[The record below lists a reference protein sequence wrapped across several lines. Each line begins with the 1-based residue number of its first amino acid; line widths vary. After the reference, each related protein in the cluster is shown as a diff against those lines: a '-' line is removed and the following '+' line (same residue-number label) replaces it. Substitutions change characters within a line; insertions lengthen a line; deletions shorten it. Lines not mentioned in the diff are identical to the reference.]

1 MLNNI
6 VKFFTSLKLTVTC
19 LTLFMLIVFV
29 GTIAQVDQGL
39 YLVQERY
46 FKSIFVYWGP
56 ENADWQIPVMP
67 GGYLVGTF
75 LLLNLVGAYITRFK
89 LTKKKVGIYISHAG
103 LILLLLGKLFTDLL
117 SRESAM
123 EIKEGETVSHS
134 ADFRL
139 NELALTDHSN
149 PEEDKV
155 YAMSETYLQSKK
167 GALIPSGP
175 LPFKIKVEEY
185 WPNVS
190 LLGRAQ
196 DGYTKVEATSGF
208 NEVYLKPMP
217 PETAM
222 DRRDTGAAI
231 LELFEGENSIGKWLT
246 ATVLEAQ
253 TFTHQGKE
261 YSIGIRAKRYHKDFS
276 LTLLRATHEN
286 YTGTMEPKNFAS
298 RVRLQNDHTGEDREI
313 LIYMN
318 HPLRYHGLTFFQ
330 HQMSAN
336 EMVRRKGLT
345 ATSTFQ
351 VVQNPTWLT
360 PYLACTMVGV
370 GLTTQFMI
378 HLIGFTRKRRN
389 SSSASTPA
397 KKNSQTKNIQTSTP
411 KNA

>member
-1 MLNNI
+1 MLNKI

-19 LTLFMLIVFV
+19 LSLFMLIVFV

-39 YLVQERY
+39 YIVQERY
-46 FKSIFVYWGP
+46 FKSIFVYWAP
-56 ENADWQIPVMP
+56 ANADWQVPIMP

-75 LLLNLVGAYITRFK
+75 LMLNLVGAFIHRFK

-103 LILLLLGKLFTDLL
+103 LILLLLGQLFTDIL

-134 ADFRL
+134 SDFRL
-139 NELALTDHSN
+139 NELALIDHTSA
-149 PEEDKV
+149 EEDKV
-155 YAMSETYLQSKK
+155 YALSESYLQSKS
-167 GALIPSGP
+167 GAVIPSGP
-175 LPFKIKVEEY
+175 LPLKIKIKDY
-185 WPNVS
+185 WSNVS
-190 LLGRAQ
+190 LVGTEQ
-196 DGYTKVEATSGF
+196 KGYTRVEATSGF
-208 NEVYLKPMP
+208 NKVFLKPMP

-222 DRRDTGAAI
+222 DKRDVGAAI
-231 LELFEGENSIGKWLT
+231 LEILDGDTSLGEWLV
-246 ATVLEAQ
+246 ATVLEPQ
-253 TFTHQGKE
+253 KFSHQGKE
-261 YSIGIRAKRYHKDFS
+261 YSIGMRAKRYYEDFS

-298 RVRLQNDHTGEDREI
+298 RVRLQNEDTGEDREV

-370 GLTTQFMI
+370 GLTIQFMI
-378 HLIGFTRKRRN
+378 HLVAFTRKRKK
-389 SSSASTPA
+389 SSSP
-397 KKNSQTKNIQTSTP
+397 TKNTQTSTP
-411 KNA
+411 KTA

>member
-6 VKFFTSLKLTVTC
+6 KKFFTSLKLTVTC
-19 LTLFMLIVFV
+19 LSLFMLIVFV
-29 GTIAQVDQGL
+29 GTIAQVEQGL
-39 YLVQERY
+39 YIVQERY

-56 ENADWQIPVMP
+56 ENSDWQIPVMP
-67 GGYLVGTF
+67 GGYLVGT
-75 LLLNLVGAYITRFK
+75 LLMLNLVGAFIHRFK

-103 LILLLLGKLFTDLL
+103 LILLLLGQVFTDLL
-117 SRESAM
+117 TRESAM

-139 NELALTDHSN
+139 NELAFTDHSN

-155 YAMSETYLQSKK
+155 FTLSESFLQSKA
-167 GALIPSGP
+167 GAIIPSNP
-175 LPFKIKVEEY
+175 LPFKIKVIDY

-190 LLGRAQ
+190 LVGKPAE
-196 DGYTKVEATSGF
+196 GYTRIEAKSGF
-208 NEVYLKPMP
+208 NEVYMKPMP
-217 PETAM
+217 PATAM
-222 DRRDTGAAI
+222 DERDVGTAVLDI
-231 LELFEGENSIGKWLT
+231 IDGENSLGEWLV
-246 ATVLEAQ
+246 ATVLDPQ
-253 TFTHQGKE
+253 TFEHQGKE
-261 YSIGIRAKRYHKDFS
+261 YSIGMRAKRYNEDFS

-298 RVRLQNDHTGEDREI
+298 RVRLQNDNTGEDREV

-370 GLTTQFMI
+370 GLTTQFMV
-378 HLIGFTRKRRN
+378 HLIGFTR
-389 SSSASTPA
+389 
-397 KKNSQTKNIQTSTP
+397 
-411 KNA
+411 

>member
-1 MLNNI
+1 MLDNI
-6 VKFFTSLKLTVTC
+6 VKFFTSLRLTVTC

-39 YLVQERY
+39 YIVQERY

-75 LLLNLVGAYITRFK
+75 LLLNLVGAYIARFK
-89 LTKKKVGIYISHAG
+89 LTRKKVGIYISHAG
-103 LILLLLGKLFTDLL
+103 LILLILGQLFTDLL

-134 ADFRL
+134 SDFRL
-139 NELALTDHSN
+139 NELALIDHSKT
-149 PEEDKV
+149 EEDKV
-155 YAMSETYLQSKK
+155 YALSESFLQSKS
-167 GALIPSGP
+167 GATIPSGP
-175 LPFKIKVEEY
+175 LPFKINVKDY

-190 LLGRAQ
+190 LVGKEKE
-196 DGYTKVEATSGF
+196 GYTRIEANSGF
-208 NEVYLKPMP
+208 NNVFLKAMP

-222 DRRDTGAAI
+222 DQRDVGAAVLEIMDGDTI
-231 LELFEGENSIGKWLT
+231 LGEWLV
-246 ATVLEAQ
+246 ATVLDPQ
-253 TFTHQGKE
+253 KFNHQGKE
-261 YSIGIRAKRYHKDFS
+261 FSVGMRAKRYYEDFS
-276 LTLLRATHEN
+276 LTLLKATHEN

-298 RVRLQNDHTGEDREI
+298 RVRLQNKGTGEDREV
-313 LIYMN
+313 LVYMN

-336 EMVRRKGLT
+336 EMVRRQGLT

-360 PYLACTMVGV
+360 PYLACAMVGV
-370 GLTTQFMI
+370 GLTVQFMV

-389 SSSASTPA
+389 SSPSSINTRAT
-397 KKNSQTKNIQTSTP
+397 TP
-411 KNA
+411 KTA

>member
-1 MLNNI
+1 MLNKI

-19 LTLFMLIVFV
+19 LSLFMLIVFV
-29 GTIAQVDQGL
+29 GTIAQVEQGL

-56 ENADWQIPVMP
+56 ENSDWQIPIMP

-75 LLLNLVGAYITRFK
+75 LMLNLVGAFITRFK
-89 LTKKKVGIYISHAG
+89 LTKKKIGIYISHAG
-103 LILLLLGKLFTDLL
+103 LILLLLGQLFTDLL

-134 ADFRL
+134 SDFRL
-139 NELALTDHSN
+139 NELALTDHTN
-149 PEEDKV
+149 PNEDKV
-155 YAMSETYLQSKK
+155 YALSETYIQSKS
-167 GALIPSGP
+167 GAVIPSGP
-175 LPFKIKVEEY
+175 LPFKLKIKDY

-190 LLGRAQ
+190 LVGKEQ
-196 DGYTKVEATSGF
+196 EGYSRVEATSGYANVF
-208 NEVYLKPMP
+208 LKPMP

-222 DRRDTGAAI
+222 DRRDVAAAI
-231 LELFEGENSIGKWLT
+231 VEILDGETSLGEWLV
-246 ATVLEAQ
+246 ATVLDPQNFEQ
-253 TFTHQGKE
+253 QGKQ
-261 YSIGIRAKRYHKDFS
+261 YSIGMRAKRYYEDFS
-276 LTLLRATHEN
+276 LTLLKATHEN

-298 RVRLQNDHTGEDREI
+298 RVRLQNENTGEDREV

-336 EMVRRKGLT
+336 EMVRRQGLT

-360 PYLACTMVGV
+360 PYLACTMVGA
-370 GLTTQFMI
+370 GLTIQFMI
-378 HLIGFTRKRRN
+378 HLIAFTRKRRN
-389 SSSASTPA
+389 MSPERSSGKTPTA
-397 KKNSQTKNIQTSTP
+397 KTIQTPTP

>member
-19 LTLFMLIVFV
+19 LSLFMLIVFV

-39 YLVQERY
+39 YIVQERY

-56 ENADWQIPVMP
+56 ENTDWQIPVMP
-67 GGYLVGTF
+67 GGYLVGIF
-75 LLLNLVGAYITRFK
+75 LMLNLVGAYITRFK

-103 LILLLLGKLFTDLL
+103 LILLLLGQLFTDLL

-134 ADFRL
+134 SDFRL
-139 NELALTDHSN
+139 NEFALIDHSN
-149 PEEDKV
+149 AEGDKV
-155 YAMSETYLQSKK
+155 YALPESFLQSKS
-167 GALIPSGP
+167 GAVIPSGP
-175 LPFKIKVEEY
+175 LPFKINVKEY

-190 LLGRAQ
+190 LVGKEQ
-196 DGYTKVEATSGF
+196 EGYTRVEATSGYNNVF
-208 NEVYLKPMP
+208 IKPMP

-222 DRRDTGAAI
+222 DSRDVGAAI
-231 LELFEGENSIGKWLT
+231 LEILDGETILGEWLV
-246 ATVLEAQ
+246 ATVLDLQ
-253 TFTHQGKE
+253 KFTHQDKE
-261 YSIGIRAKRYHKDFS
+261 FSIGMRAKRYYEDFS

-298 RVRLQNDHTGEDREI
+298 RVRLRNENSGENREV

-370 GLTTQFMI
+370 GLTIQFMI
-378 HLIGFTRKRRN
+378 HLIAFTRKRKK
-389 SSSASTPA
+389 SSSPP
-397 KKNSQTKNIQTSTP
+397 KNTQANTP
-411 KNA
+411 KTA